1 MYTALIATRFV
12 GDGLST
18 ATAFRP
24 AVADTYALSWEDLVG
39 IPSARLAALAKNVN
53 IIKVTVSDATAAL
66 LTSLGADANYRVL
79 WQAHYD
85 DVTGVE
91 DSGNRTAVLTSAQLT
106 NIKAFLQARGY
117 TAGDLAGVTLPITRE
132 DAANALIALF
142 RDAT

>member
-39 IPSARLAALAKNVN
+39 IPSTRLPGLLKNVN

-66 LTSLGADANYRVL
+66 LATLGADANYRVL

-85 DVTGVE
+85 DTTGVE
-91 DSGNRTAVLTSAQLT
+91 DGGNRTAILTSTQLT
-106 NIKAFLQARGY
+106 NIKAFLQTRGY
-117 TAGDLAGVTLPITRE
+117 TAADLAGITLPITRE
-132 DAANALIALF
+132 DAANALIELF
-142 RDAT
+142 RS